1 MRRLIGLGIV
11 MLSIFVTGPP
21 WGQSPLRSLRGAIDR
36 EVAARFAPVF
46 VQGLG
51 DAPRADYITNF
62 DFDGDWKGDNNW
74 ANLDNHSFPLR
85 AYVYYSVSE
94 TATHY
99 FIHYAVFHPRDYK
112 GGLAKSALLSAIL
125 QSGMERLG
133 RDPTGGLV
141 DEIALSHENDLE
153 GCLVVVEKHGRG
165 LEGAEV
171 IAVETMAHN
180 RYLKYRPGASE
191 IEGATRVSEDLEL
204 REGRPVL
211 FVEPKGHG
219 VEHFSD
225 DPLQLERSSNGTLTY
240 VYRGRAEEVDS
251 REQREIGY
259 DLLPIYETFWT
270 RAQKGANET
279 YGEAFNY
286 RGFALAGLTP
296 APGPTP
302 NPPAKTKSAA
312 KKEAAKTS
320 TKVAVKDAATK
331 NTTTKDTAA
340 KDATKDA
347 PPGIPLGSAL
357 RGQVGFPNRARAP
370 WGWFDSTERERP
382 LGEWFFDPAA
392 VIKRHFNLGD
402 EFATAYTY
410 NQYLKR

>member
-1 MRRLIGLGIV
+1 MIRLVGLGILLLA
-11 MLSIFVTGPP
+11 MLGGEPQ
-21 WGQSPLRSLRGAIDR
+21 WGQHSLRAVQGAIDR

-51 DAPRADYITNF
+51 DDPRADYITNF

-74 ANLDNHSFPLR
+74 ANLDNRSFPLR
-85 AYVYYSVSE
+85 AYIYYSVSE

-112 GGLAKSALLSAIL
+112 GGLARSTLLSAIL
-125 QSGMERLG
+125 QTGMDRLG

-153 GCLVVVEKHGRG
+153 GCLVVVEKHGQG

-191 IEGATRVSEDLEL
+191 IEGATRLSEDLKL

-211 FVEPKGHG
+211 FIEPKGHG
-219 VEHFSD
+219 VEHFAD
-225 DPLQLERSSNGTLTY
+225 DPLQTEKSVNGVLNY
-240 VYRGRAEEVDS
+240 VYRGRAEEVES
-251 REQREIGY
+251 REQREVGY

-286 RGFALAGLTP
+286 RGFALAGLSP
-296 APGPTP
+296 APAPTP
-302 NPPAKTKSAA
+302 KASAKTKTAG
-312 KKEAAKTS
+312 KKEAAKTA
-320 TKVAVKDAATK
+320 KEVAAKNTATK
-331 NTTTKDTAA
+331 NTAAKDPAA
-340 KDATKDA
+340 KDAI
-347 PPGIPLGSAL
+347 PGIPLGSAL

-370 WGWFDSTERERP
+370 WGWFDSMEKERP

-392 VIKRHFNLGD
+392 VIKRHFNLGN
-402 EFATAYTY
+402 EFATVYTY